1 MMDVEDFV
9 VPKYPKI
16 QSVFKRDQQGDF
28 IMDKFTTPEFEYL
41 YKNEWVGTEKIDG
54 TNIRIHWNAN
64 DWSVDIRGRTD
75 NAQIPPHLM
84 ERLQELFG
92 DGTLLKNVFGDTTA
106 TLYGEGF
113 GNKIQK
119 VGKQYLAESVD
130 FILFDVQIGRM
141 WLRYFDVLDIAQRMN
156 IRIVPIIFRGTL
168 EEAIDKVVEGFE
180 STIGEAKAEG
190 LVLKPSVNLLA
201 RNGQRIITK
210 LKTKDFEF

>member
-9 VPKYPKI
+9 VRKYPKI
-16 QSVFKRDQQGDF
+16 QSVFKRDGNGF
-28 IMDKFTTPEFEYL
+28 FTDKFSTPEFEYL
-41 YKNEWVGTEKIDG
+41 YRNEWVGTEKIDG
-54 TNIRIHWNAN
+54 TNIRVHWRAN

-84 ERLQELFG
+84 ERLQQLFG
-92 DGTLLKNVFGDTTA
+92 DGQRLKDVFGDTTA

-119 VGKQYLAESVD
+119 VGKQYLGEDVD

-141 WLRYFDVLDIAQRMN
+141 WLRYSDVTDIADRTG
-156 IRIVPIIFRGTL
+156 IRVTPVVFEGTL
-168 EEAIDKVVEGFE
+168 EEALDVVASGFD
-180 STIGEAKAEG
+180 STIGTAKAEG

-201 RNGQRIITK
+201 RNGERIITK
-210 LKTKDFEF
+210 LKTKDFE